1 MKIIL
6 DGMGGDLAPAE
17 VLKGAYEAVKEL
29 GISVIMT
36 GDEEKIK
43 EAAQKENISLDS
55 IEIVNAPLVIP
66 MDADPSLIL
75 KSYKESSMAT
85 GLSLLA
91 EGKGDAF
98 VSAGSTGALLFGST
112 FIVKRIKGVKRPAIG
127 TMIPTAKKKPYLL
140 LDAGANH
147 DCRSDMLKQ
156 FALMG
161 KAYCE
166 GVFKMENPS
175 VALVNIGT
183 EEHKGDDLRKE
194 AYALL
199 KNEKKLNFI
208 GNVEARSLPLG
219 ECDIAVCDGF
229 TGNVILKLSEGFG
242 KFISTSL
249 KDILFANPA
258 TKLSALVLKKR
269 LNDFKSLMDYKE
281 YGGAPLL
288 GIRKP
293 VIKAHGSSDAKAFK
307 NAIRQAAFCVEGNLC
322 SKLEELL
329 AQEKEVAEG
338 DKESSKNN

>member
-6 DGMGGDLAPAE
+6 DGMGGDLAPTE

-29 GISVIMT
+29 KISVIMT
-36 GDEEKIK
+36 GDENRIK
-43 EAAQKENISLDS
+43 EAAKKESIPLDN

-75 KSYKESSMAT
+75 KSYKESSMAK

-127 TMIPTAKKKPYLL
+127 TMIPTSKKKPYLL

-156 FALMG
+156 FAFMG

-166 GVFKMENPS
+166 GVLKIKNPS
-175 VALVNIGT
+175 VALINIGT

-194 AYALL
+194 AYQLL
-199 KNEKKLNFI
+199 KAEKSLNFI
-208 GNVEARSLPLG
+208 GNAEARSLPLG

-229 TGNVILKLSEGFG
+229 TGNIILKLSEGFG
-242 KFISTSL
+242 KFISISL
-249 KDILFANPA
+249 KDILFANLS

-269 LNDFKSLMDYKE
+269 ISAFKSLMDYKE

-288 GIRKP
+288 GVRKP
-293 VIKAHGSSDAKAFK
+293 VIKAHGSSDARAFK
-307 NAIRQAAFCVEGNLC
+307 NAVRQAYFCVDGNIC

-329 AQEKEVAEG
+329 SQEKEAADV
-338 DKESSKNN
+338 D